1 MRLRFTLI
9 SIFTLIALGVTLASA
24 APFQRHKFD
33 RSRFDRAGTTPTPPP
48 APVVVE
54 PEAPAAE
61 PTGGSSWQGGSEPS
75 GGSSWK
81 TGAEPT
87 GSQDSSTWKNT
98 RDTSTN
104 HPTAIFSEN
113 SSFSG
118 GPPPPKYWPGA
129 TAEEIAAFN
138 APLWDEV
145 PGKWFKKAK
154 QFEELQAL
162 QKKTGAC
169 LIIYFKNPT
178 IPNQKGLCNWF
189 EKTVT
194 KNMKWRKAMRHY
206 IKLEVTLP
214 GTKATRAMQ
223 EEFHA
228 NSTPNITILH
238 PGASRGARLNL
249 FEYKA
254 GSRPKPIEAE
264 PVLQQLKE
272 ASTPAYGAIFQ

>member
-1 MRLRFTLI
+1 MSLHLSLWTLLILFTLGTAGSFGERI
-9 SIFTLIALGVTLASA
+9 QFH
-24 APFQRHKFD
+24 RKKFD
-33 RSRFDRAGTTPTPPP
+33 RSRFDRAGTTAAPAPAPAVVKDAPPP
-48 APVVVE
+48 AE
-54 PEAPAAE
+54 PA
-61 PTGGSSWQGGSEPS
+61 GSSSWQS
-75 GGSSWK
+75 
-81 TGAEPT
+81 GAEP
-87 GSQDSSTWKNT
+87 GSSTKSSTWKST
-98 RDTSTN
+98 LDTSTN
-104 HPTAIFSEN
+104 HPSAIFSAN
-113 SSFSG
+113 ASLPG
-118 GPPPPKYWPGA
+118 GPPPPTYWPGA
-129 TAEEIAAFN
+129 TAEEIAAFQ

-206 IKLEVTLP
+206 IKLEITLP

-238 PGASRGARLNL
+238 PGAIRGARLNL

-272 ASTPAYGAIFQ
+272 ASTPAYGAIFD